1 MIDATT
7 HTRKIWRSHFDGAD
21 SICQQKKSKFRKIRK
36 NKKAS
41 GEHLYY
47 FFLTFLSLL
56 YTITSSWCG
65 RFDTPCIMRSIKH

>member
-47 FFLTFLSLL
+47 FF
-56 YTITSSWCG
+56 
-65 RFDTPCIMRSIKH
+65 